1 MTNTE
6 KILENNAELRELI
19 ETAEALPDAGGEPVL
34 QEKSV
39 TPTKAVQEVTADDGF
54 DGLEKVTVGEIPD
67 EYIVPSGTKDIT
79 ENGTHD
85 VTEFAA
91 VEVNVE
97 AGGGGGGDDLADAV
111 ASGYVEGDATFQADT
126 IRQYA
131 FYRVEFTGDLYLPN
145 ATSISRNAAGEA
157 EGNTVIAPNVETI
170 DYRSFYNSSF
180 KRMEFPKCHT
190 IEADGAFY
198 NKNPVSTLE
207 VVSLPLIGRTQGDCF
222 RGQAKLHTVDIRSAT
237 MIDSAAFRG
246 CSALAVLDLP
256 CVVSIATY
264 AFYQTESLKALILRS
279 ETLCTLENTNAFTSS
294 AIASGTGYIYVPAA
308 LIEDYKVAA
317 NWSTYAAKFRALEDY
332 TVDGTTTGALDESK
346 I

>member
-1 MTNTE
+1 MSHNITVEGGKTVRLTTAGKYCDRDIIVTAEGGKEDLDEVLAEQDNL
-6 KILENNAELRELI
+6 IDELRE
-19 ETAEALPDAGGEPVL
+19 VL
-34 QEKSV
+34 KS
-39 TPTKAVQEVTADDGF
+39 K
-54 DGLEKVTVGEIPD
+54 
-67 EYIVPSGTKDIT
+67 
-79 ENGTHD
+79 
-85 VTEFAA
+85 
-91 VEVNVE
+91 
-97 AGGGGGGDDLADAV
+97 GGGGGGGAELADAV

-131 FYRVEFTGDLYLPN
+131 FYGVEFTGDLYLPN

-170 DYRSFYNSSF
+170 DYQGFYNSSF

-198 NKNPVSTLE
+198 NNNSVSTLE
-207 VVSLPLIGRTQGDCF
+207 VVSLPLIGRTQGNCF

-264 AFYQTESLKALILRS
+264 AFYQTKSLKALILRS
-279 ETLCTLENTNAFTSS
+279 ETLCTLANTNAFTLS
-294 AIASGTGYIYVPAA
+294 AIASGTGYIYIPAA
-308 LIEDYKVAA
+308 LKSQYEQAS
-317 NWSTYAAKFRALEDY
+317 NWTTYASQFRALEDY
-332 TVDGTTTGALDESK
+332 TVDGTITGELDETK